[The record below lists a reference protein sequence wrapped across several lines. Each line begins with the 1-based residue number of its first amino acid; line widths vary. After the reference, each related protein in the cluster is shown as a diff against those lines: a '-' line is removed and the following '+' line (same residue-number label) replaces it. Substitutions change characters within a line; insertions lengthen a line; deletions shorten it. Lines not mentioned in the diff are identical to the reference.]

1 MLHLLAIA
9 YHYYSEL
16 LKMTN
21 KTSESE
27 FCKAQY
33 EMLQQTFHKLNPKA
47 SKIILHTPEMEKLSQ
62 EEVQLAKKELAKDEN
77 FS

>member
-1 MLHLLAIA
+1 
-9 YHYYSEL
+9 
-16 LKMTN
+16 
-21 KTSESE
+21 
-27 FCKAQY
+27 
-33 EMLQQTFHKLNPKA
+33 LNPKA